1 MRATS
6 SLDRQDQVEVHELTE
21 GLDMRKLGM
30 WIFLSSEVIFF
41 AALILTFLVY
51 KSRSTGLGQEVLS
64 IPITGLNTFILII
77 SSLTM
82 VLSLD
87 AAMKDRQGLLRLWL
101 LATIALGTVF
111 LSIQGFEYTQ
121 LWLYEGLTPNGN
133 LFGSA
138 FYTLT
143 GFHGTHVLV
152 GVIMLWGLLIKAL
165 AGGFGAENYLPIE
178 MVGLYWHFVDL
189 VWILI
194 FTLVYLL

>member
-1 MRATS
+1 METHDHIET
-6 SLDRQDQVEVHELTE
+6 LDL
-21 GLDMRKLGM
+21 RKLGM
-30 WIFLSSEVIFF
+30 WVFLSSEVIFF
-41 AALILTFLVY
+41 TSLILTFLIY
-51 KSRSTGLGQEVLS
+51 KSRSTGIGQEAFD
-64 IPITGLNTFILII
+64 IPLTGLNTFILIV

-87 AAMKDRQGLLRLWL
+87 AAMKDRQRPMKLWL
-101 LATIALGTVF
+101 LATIILGTFF
-111 LSIQGFEYTQ
+111 LSVQGYEYWK
-121 LWLYEGLTPNGN
+121 LWHEGLTPNGN

-143 GFHGTHVLV
+143 GFHGTHVLI

-165 AGGFGAENYLPIE
+165 LGGFGKKNFLPIE
-178 MVGLYWHFVDL
+178 LVGLYWHFVDL